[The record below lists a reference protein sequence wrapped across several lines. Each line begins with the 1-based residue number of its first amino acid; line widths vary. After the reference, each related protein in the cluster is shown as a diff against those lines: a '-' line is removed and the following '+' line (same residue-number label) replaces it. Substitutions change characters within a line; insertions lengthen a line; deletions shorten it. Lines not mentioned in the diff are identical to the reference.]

1 MSKNSKLVLSDAYD
15 LYASM
20 RNSGTSR
27 DEAKKEISEIFRK
40 ELDVLFVK
48 YNIDDNNSVKNSM
61 VTRYVNGINREF
73 ENIYRKKKEMADR
86 EISGLYWPTRK
97 IFLKMYEQNASR
109 NAIIDELTKIYTQ
122 AVNKILNKYGLL
134 NSNLN
139 FNDFRTVIT
148 KFVEMWEESGYT
160 F

>member
-61 VTRYVNGINREF
+61 VR
-73 ENIYRKKKEMADR
+73 
-86 EISGLYWPTRK
+86 
-97 IFLKMYEQNASR
+97 
-109 NAIIDELTKIYTQ
+109 IYTEKKRKWQ
-122 AVNKILNKYGLL
+122 IGK
-134 NSNLN
+134 
-139 FNDFRTVIT
+139 
-148 KFVEMWEESGYT
+148 
-160 F
+160 